1 MSEQTTKPVLEIV
14 IEPQPRW
21 GLKDLRELAQY
32 VDLLYFL
39 VWRTIKVAY
48 AQTVGGIAWALIQPA
63 FQVLVF
69 SLFFGGLLNVEPD
82 GGVPYILFSTVA
94 VIPWTYMSATMSSA
108 SSSLVGNA
116 GMLSKIYFP
125 RIIYPLVPVIFNLV
139 TFFISLILVAAVMIY
154 YDVQPTRQMVFLP
167 VFFLLMIIT
176 PLSVGLWLASLAI
189 RFRDVQIVMGY
200 FMRMAIYLVPV
211 MYPTET
217 VPDEVRSLYIL
228 NPFVGVIEGFNACLL
243 GKPLYMDSLLT
254 SAVIST
260 VLLLTGLF
268 YFKRMERVIVD
279 VV

>member
-1 MSEQTTKPVLEIV
+1 
-14 IEPQPRW
+14 
-21 GLKDLRELAQY
+21 
-32 VDLLYFL
+32 
-39 VWRTIKVAY
+39 
-48 AQTVGGIAWALIQPA
+48 
-63 FQVLVF
+63 
-69 SLFFGGLLNVEPD
+69 
-82 GGVPYILFSTVA
+82 
-94 VIPWTYMSATMSSA
+94 
-108 SSSLVGNA
+108 
-116 GMLSKIYFP
+116 
-125 RIIYPLVPVIFNLV
+125 
-139 TFFISLILVAAVMIY
+139 SLILVAAVMIY
-154 YDVQPTRQMVFLP
+154 YDVQPTRQMVYLP